1 MNSNSEKKVSQM
13 ILDVAGQFILMVE
26 SEEERQTHLDIACA
40 AWNIS
45 ILPKDKRDKE
55 YKKYFK
61 KMKRLLN
68 DSQLIK
74 YFEEDLNGLIDAK
87 IDLFPN
93 ETKQIVSAIIENINS
108 KQYRVTAAFAREDT
122 ANMSVKM

>member
-1 MNSNSEKKVSQM
+1 MNSEKKASQM
-13 ILDVAGQFILMVE
+13 ILDVADQFISMVE

-45 ILPKDKRDKE
+45 ILPKNQRNKE

-68 DSQLIK
+68 DPELIK
-74 YFEEDLNGLIDAK
+74 YFEIDLNGLIEAK
-87 IDLFPN
+87 INLFPDDN
-93 ETKQIVSAIIENINS
+93 YPIVSAEIENINS
-108 KQYRVTAAFAREDT
+108 DQYRVTAAFVRKKPDH
-122 ANMSVKM
+122 

>member
-1 MNSNSEKKVSQM
+1 MNNERKVSQM
-13 ILDVAGQFILMVE
+13 ILDVAGQFIEMVE

-45 ILPKDKRDKE
+45 ILPKNKRAKE
-55 YKKYFK
+55 YEKYFK

-68 DSQLIK
+68 DPEIIE
-74 YFEEDLNGLIDAK
+74 YFEMDLNGLIDAK

-93 ETKQIVSAIIENINS
+93 ENEAIVSAKIENLNS
-108 KQYRVTAAFAREDT
+108 KQYKVTAAFASKD
-122 ANMSVKM
+122 AVS

>member
-1 MNSNSEKKVSQM
+1 MNSNNEQKVSQM
-13 ILDVAGQFILMVE
+13 ILDVAGQFIQMVE
-26 SEEERQTHLDIACA
+26 SEQERQTHLDIACA

-45 ILPKDKRDKE
+45 ILPKNKRDRE
-55 YKKYFK
+55 YKKYFN

-68 DSQLIK
+68 DPQLIK

-93 ETKQIVSAIIENINS
+93 ENRQIVSALIENINS
-108 KQYRVTAAFAREDT
+108 KEYKVTAAFARED
-122 ANMSVKM
+122 AQQIRKAM

>member
-1 MNSNSEKKVSQM
+1 MNSEQKVSQM
-13 ILDVAGQFILMVE
+13 ILDVAGQFILMVD

-45 ILPKDKRDKE
+45 ILPKNIRDKE

-61 KMKRLLN
+61 TMKSLLN
-68 DSQLIK
+68 DPELIK
-74 YFEEDLNGLIDAK
+74 YFEMDLNGLIDAK

-93 ETKQIVSAIIENINS
+93 ENRPIVSAKIENINS
-108 KQYRVTAAFAREDT
+108 DEYRVTASFARKET
-122 ANMSVKM
+122 TTTH

>member
-1 MNSNSEKKVSQM
+1 MNSEKKVSQM

-45 ILPKDKRDKE
+45 ILPKNIRDKE

-61 KMKRLLN
+61 KMKSLLN
-68 DSQLIK
+68 DPELIK
-74 YFEEDLNGLIDAK
+74 YFEMDLNGLIDAK
-87 IDLFPN
+87 IELFPN
-93 ETKQIVSAIIENINS
+93 ENRPIVSAKIENINS
-108 KQYRVTAAFAREDT
+108 DEYRVTAAFARKET
-122 ANMSVKM
+122 TH

>member
-1 MNSNSEKKVSQM
+1 MNRNNKQKVSQM

-26 SEEERQTHLDIACA
+26 PEQERQTHLDIACA

-45 ILPKDKRDKE
+45 TLPKNKRDGE
-55 YKKYFK
+55 YKKYFN

-68 DSQLIK
+68 DPQLIK

-93 ETKQIVSAIIENINS
+93 EKRQIVSAIIENINS
-108 KQYRVTAAFAREDT
+108 KEYKVTAAFAREDDQHIR
-122 ANMSVKM
+122 MSM

>member
-1 MNSNSEKKVSQM
+1 M
-13 ILDVAGQFILMVE
+13 ILDVGSQFILMVE
-26 SEEERQTHLDIACA
+26 SEEERQTHLDIVCA

-55 YKKYFK
+55 YKKYFNE
-61 KMKRLLN
+61 MKRLLN
-68 DSQLIK
+68 DPQLIK
-74 YFEEDLNGLIDAK
+74 YFEEDLKGLIDAK

-93 ETKQIVSAIIENINS
+93 ETKPIVSAIIENINS

-122 ANMSVKM
+122 KNTNMSLKM

>member
-1 MNSNSEKKVSQM
+1 MDNEQKVSQM
-13 ILDVAGQFILMVE
+13 ILDVAGQFISMVE

-45 ILPKDKRDKE
+45 ILPKNKRDNE

-61 KMKRLLN
+61 KMKSLLN
-68 DSQLIK
+68 NSELIK
-74 YFEEDLNGLIDAK
+74 HFEMDLNGLIDAK

-93 ETKQIVSAIIENINS
+93 ENKPIVSAKIENINS
-108 KQYRVTAAFAREDT
+108 DEYRVTAAFARKERIH
-122 ANMSVKM
+122 